1 MHRIFV
7 ASARTKVDAEL
18 QNQTHLY
25 WNTGRSHFMPGLY
38 SWKTLQISNTNSH
51 LQHCISCG

>member
-7 ASARTKVDAEL
+7 ASARTKGDVEL
-18 QNQTHLY
+18 QNQKHLY
-25 WNTGRSHFMPGLY
+25 WSTGRSHIMPGLC
-38 SWKTLQISNTNSH
+38 SRKTLQISNTNSH